1 MNARSRCGPALLGTR
16 ATRHA
21 LGMSLWVCA
30 LAALSPWVLAQS
42 PPAAAMN
49 AKQQPAPPPRARSA
63 AMPIGHPM
71 LTAQADRNAQAE
83 AEDPQVPE
91 ASAVEPPAE
100 MDMAPMQDRRESAD
114 ANEPTTP
121 IDPSMAMLPSDKR
134 TPEQSKSLQA
144 LPAPISDAMEMES
157 MEDDRA
163 PVGTRESATP
173 IEHAMPMPPAD
184 MAAPEKADALEASSA
199 PMSEGMDMGS
209 MTDGRVPADARDPDA
224 YAEGYEYTG
233 MPGLEQTDQIAF
245 GYVLADELEFL
256 SGNEGEGFAWSLQA
270 SNGGDRNK
278 LWLRTQG
285 LKVPDGLDSTSSG
298 EVLWWRPYSP
308 FWGTQLG
315 IRQDFG
321 QGART
326 YLAAGIQGLSPYWFD
341 IEATA
346 YVGEDG
352 RLAARLKASYDIL
365 FTNRLILT
373 PSAEANVYSRADEE
387 RGLGAGL
394 GNVEGGLRLRYE
406 VHRKFAPY
414 IGYVWER
421 AFAGTAD
428 RRRADGEPISE
439 HRFVAGIRMW
449 F

>member
-1 MNARSRCGPALLGTR
+1 MNAPSKGRQAPWATPRAARNALR
-16 ATRHA
+16 
-21 LGMSLWVCA
+21 MSLWCCA
-30 LAALSPWVLAQS
+30 LAWLSPLVLAQT
-42 PPAAAMN
+42 PPTAGAN
-49 AKQQPAPPPRARSA
+49 AKVQQTTPPDALPA
-63 AMPIGHPM
+63 AMPIEHSMP
-71 LTAQADRNAQAE
+71 TAESTSNPVTEEGVAQ
-83 AEDPQVPE
+83 E
-91 ASAVEPPAE
+91 ASVVDPATE
-100 MDMAPMQDRRESAD
+100 MDMAPMQDGREPVDSGDPPTPMDHSMPMPLAD
-114 ANEPTTP
+114 KGA
-121 IDPSMAMLPSDKR
+121 
-134 TPEQSKSLQA
+134 PEKPEA
-144 LPAPISDAMEMES
+144 IKAPAAPPSDAMNMDA
-157 MEDDRA
+157 MEDDRT
-163 PVGTRESATP
+163 PVSPREPAMP
-173 IEHAMPMPPAD
+173 MEHSMPMPPAD
-184 MAAPEKADALEASSA
+184 RGATEEPEALKASSA
-199 PMSEGMDMGS
+199 PMNEAMDMGS
-209 MTDGRVPADARDPDA
+209 MADDQAPADARDPDA

-245 GYVLADELEFL
+245 GYALADELEFL

-270 SNGGDRNK
+270 NYGDDRNK

-285 LKVPDGLDSTSSG
+285 LKVPDGLDSTTSG

-321 QGART
+321 PGART

-352 RLAARLKASYDIL
+352 RLSARLKASYDIL

-373 PSAEANVYSRADEE
+373 PSAEANVYSRSDDE

-406 VHRKFAPY
+406 MHRKFAPY
-414 IGYVWER
+414 VGYVWER
-421 AFAGTAD
+421 AFSGTAD
-428 RRRADGEPISE
+428 RRRADGEPINE
-439 HRFVAGIRMW
+439 HRIIVGIRMW